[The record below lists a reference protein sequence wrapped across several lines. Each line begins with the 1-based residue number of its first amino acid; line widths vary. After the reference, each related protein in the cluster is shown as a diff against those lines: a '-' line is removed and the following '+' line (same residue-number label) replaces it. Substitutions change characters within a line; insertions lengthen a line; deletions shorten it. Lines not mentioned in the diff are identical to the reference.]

1 MNTLPTPW
9 LRSLILAL
17 AVVGAALV
25 TTGCDW
31 ANVGGPW

>member
-1 MNTLPTPW
+1 MKTVQTSW
-9 LRSLILAL
+9 LRSLVLTF
-17 AVVGAALV
+17 AVVAMAVV

>member
-1 MNTLPTPW
+1 MMKLKTSWGRAL
-9 LRSLILAL
+9 LAAIAIVGMAIL
-17 AVVGAALV
+17 

>member
-1 MNTLPTPW
+1 MKTTWIRAAL
-9 LRSLILAL
+9 LAL
-17 AVVGAALV
+17 ASLGLAIA

>member
-1 MNTLPTPW
+1 MNTLKMSW
-9 LRSLILAL
+9 LRSLLLAL
-17 AVVGAALV
+17 ATVGIAIA

>member
-1 MNTLPTPW
+1 MKTVPTSW
-9 LRSLILAL
+9 LRSLLLAF
-17 AVVGAALV
+17 AVVGVALA

>member
-1 MNTLPTPW
+1 MTRTHARV
-9 LRSLILAL
+9 LRSLLLLLVTAGITLA
-17 AVVGAALV
+17 

>member
-1 MNTLPTPW
+1 MKTHQTSW
-9 LRSLILAL
+9 LRSLLLAF
-17 AVVGAALV
+17 AVAAVALV

>member
-1 MNTLPTPW
+1 MATLRTSW
-9 LRSLILAL
+9 LRSLLL
-17 AVVGAALV
+17 AVAAVGVAIA